1 LALALA
7 VTTAFGK
14 PIIKEKVRILRPGEY
29 NALREGARELENKTN
44 LDTLTLT
51 GLRYV
56 EAQRLRENKD
66 WFDGT
71 FIHLPEAALLKAKR
85 KQKERWVR
93 VSPRGSSVLQY
104 FFEVKAL
111 PSYKTWTENL
121 ERWAKR
127 SGLDPVGLS
136 PKTTRKTWESWLVS
150 CYPERTAEI
159 FLSQGHTT
167 MTSLHHYLNMPFLR
181 SDKEQML
188 EWTGGMFDG
197 QGSGFGR

>member
-1 LALALA
+1 MALALA
-7 VTTAFGK
+7 VTTTFGK
-14 PIIKEKVRILRPGEY
+14 PIIKERVRILRPAEY
-29 NALREGARELENKTN
+29 NALREGARELDNKTN
-44 LDTLTLT
+44 LDALTLT

-56 EAQRLRENKD
+56 EAQRLKENKD

-104 FFEVKAL
+104 FFTAKAL

-167 MTSLHHYLNMPFLR
+167 MTSLHHYLNMPFLQ

-188 EWTGGMFDG
+188 EWTGGLFEK
-197 QGSGFGR
+197 